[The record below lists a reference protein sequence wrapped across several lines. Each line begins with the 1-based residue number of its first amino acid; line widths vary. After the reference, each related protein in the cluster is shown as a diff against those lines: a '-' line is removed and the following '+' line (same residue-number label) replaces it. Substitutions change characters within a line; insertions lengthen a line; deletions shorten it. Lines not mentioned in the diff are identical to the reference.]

1 MRAMTI
7 EELLMKEDD
16 KTLLDIY
23 DELESGVMPATGY
36 THEYIRKVN
45 RLINEG
51 RLCSVPGKYRTVYL
65 PTVSKAL
72 YRELARRYA
81 MHCYNAKAPKPK
93 AKSTGIKV
101 TPLERNDEQTTCE
114 RCNCDG
120 FDPSDLHS
128 TDMGMLCDKCIS
140 DMRRND
146 EAVFVYD

>member
-7 EELLMKEDD
+7 EELLMKEEDA
-16 KTLLDIY
+16 TLLNVY

-81 MHCYNAKAPKPK
+81 MYCYNAKAPKPK
-93 AKSTGIKV
+93 AKKSGIKV
-101 TPLERNDEQTTCE
+101 TPLERNDTQTTCDW
-114 RCNCDG
+114 CNCDD
-120 FDPSDLHS
+120 FEPSDLHS
-128 TDMGMLCDKCIS
+128 TDMGMLCDRCI
-140 DMRRND
+140 
-146 EAVFVYD
+146 EAIRSRGEDVFVYD